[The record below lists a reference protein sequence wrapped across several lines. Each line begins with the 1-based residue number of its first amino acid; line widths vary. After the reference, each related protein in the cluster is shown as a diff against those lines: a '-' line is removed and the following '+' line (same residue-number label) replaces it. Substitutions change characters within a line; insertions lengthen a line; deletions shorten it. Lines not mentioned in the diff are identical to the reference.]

1 MEPSDTEEQ
10 QQQQQQEEEEEEDH
24 GLYIEEHLFTLKTRA
39 KVAEE
44 TVVAALNRLK
54 VVQYKMK
61 LELEELSETELR
73 SKPSLRKWLEARNL
87 STNCSFQEFFQV
99 FLDEHKQEYRLDIS
113 NRTISLNKEACQL
126 FGLTG
131 TITMVQLLE
140 RLPIIYH

>member
-1 MEPSDTEEQ
+1 MEPSDTEEREQEQ
-10 QQQQQQEEEEEEDH
+10 QEEEEDH

-54 VVQYKMK
+54 VVQHKMK

-99 FLDEHKQEYRLDIS
+99 FLEEHKKEYRLDIS
-113 NRTISLNKEACQL
+113 DRSLRLNKEACEL
-126 FGLTG
+126 FGMIG

-140 RLPIIYH
+140 KLPLIYH